1 MELSVDFHFCASH
14 ALPHLSELAG
24 RLHGHNYVLTVVVA
38 GPVDPDTGVVVDFDG
53 LDTAVQE
60 EILDRVDHRHLNEI
74 LATPTAE
81 VMLAWFW
88 QLLKPRVPELDAL
101 HLQETHRYR
110 ATYRG
115 DEDIKVLL
123 VEPSP

>member
-1 MELSVDFHFCASH
+1 MELSIDFHFCASH
-14 ALPHLSELAG
+14 ALPALSALAG
-24 RLHGHNYVLTVVVA
+24 RLHGHNYVLTVVVD
-38 GPVDPDTGVVVDFDG
+38 GPVDPHTGVVVDFDG
-53 LDTAVQE
+53 LDTAVRE

-74 LATPTAE
+74 LVTPTAE

-88 QLLKPRVPELDAL
+88 SLLKPRVPQLHAL

-115 DEDIKVLL
+115 GEDIEIRL
-123 VEPSP
+123 VEPTV